1 MLVSEL
7 IAIISKF
14 VLETIGAWGSFGVFI
29 LMALESANIP
39 VPSEIIMP
47 FSGFLVSRGEFNFWG
62 IVTVGAFGNLVGS
75 WVSYYI
81 ALHMGERVDKKWE
94 LAVAQRWFD
103 KFGVWS
109 IFIGRL
115 LPIIR
120 TFISFPAGM
129 FKVNIWKF
137 SLLTF
142 AGSFIWSWLLTYIG
156 FILGENWDIIGPY
169 FRKFDFVIAGAVIVV
184 VVWWLW
190 SHFRRRQTSL

>member
-1 MLVSEL
+1 MLGDL

-14 VLETIGAWGSFGVFI
+14 VLETISALGSFGVFT

-39 VPSEIIMP
+39 IPSEVIMP

-75 WVSYYI
+75 LVSYYAASHVSGRI
-81 ALHMGERVDKKWE
+81 GKKWE

-103 KFGVWS
+103 KFGIWS

-120 TFISFPAGM
+120 TFISFPAGI

-142 AGSFIWSWLLTYIG
+142 LGSFIWSWLMTYIG
-156 FILGENWDIIGPY
+156 FLLGENWDIMGPY

-190 SHFRRRQTSL
+190 GHFRRKQFS